1 MVHVSRKE
9 GIEMKRHT
17 TIGLVAAVALVFAI
31 QVLMAYF
38 LREMS
43 LNGQALRNEVAEQ
56 KTTFLE
62 GENRFTSEIKSI
74 QKQIDDLSK
83 PPTVE
88 AISVELKDK
97 VAAEIIDRVAKVLM
111 ETPSYREL
119 LKGDP
124 GDDAEPPTL
133 DDVVKAILETDPEA
147 IHSKVAQGIWLA
159 NSEKLVEHRR
169 LIANVAQAVYERYG
183 KELQA
188 QMAPMD
194 NLLIQ
199 SKSQKWSLAIYVL
212 QT

>member
-1 MVHVSRKE
+1 
-9 GIEMKRHT
+9 
-17 TIGLVAAVALVFAI
+17 
-31 QVLMAYF
+31 
-38 LREMS
+38 
-43 LNGQALRNEVAEQ
+43 
-56 KTTFLE
+56 
-62 GENRFTSEIKSI
+62 
-74 QKQIDDLSK
+74 
-83 PPTVE
+83 
-88 AISVELKDK
+88 LKDK

-183 KELQA
+183 KELRGADGANGQSPDPKQIA
-188 QMAPMD
+188 EMVASDLRFADIVSQ
-194 NLLIQ
+194 LLQ
-199 SKSQKWSLAIYVL
+199 RR
-212 QT
+212 